1 MVDSVDSQVIDA
13 VRRILHRQI
22 VVLACVV
29 LVGWVVFDWYVA
41 RSILLGG
48 AIAWIPNAYLAI
60 KISRSSGKKPQQIV
74 RGFYIGETVKFI
86 LTMALFVMVFQMPNI
101 LFLPLMIGFAAVLS
115 VHWFALLL
123 EKSYKF

>member
-1 MVDSVDSQVIDA
+1 MDSRVIDA
-13 VRRILHRQI
+13 VRVILHRQL
-22 VVLACVV
+22 VVLACVA
-29 LVGWVVFDWYVA
+29 LAGWVIFNWEVT

-48 AIAWIPNAYLAI
+48 AVAWIPNAYLAI
-60 KISRSSGKKPQQIV
+60 KISRTSGNKPEQIV
-74 RGFYIGETVKFI
+74 RGLYMGETVKFI

-123 EKSYKF
+123 DKSYRL

>member
-1 MVDSVDSQVIDA
+1 MVDRVDSLVIEA

-22 VVLACVV
+22 VVLLCVA
-29 LVGWVVFDWYVA
+29 LASWIIFDWQVA

-60 KISRSSGKKPQQIV
+60 KISRSSGKKPEQIV

-86 LTMALFVMVFQMPNI
+86 LTMVLFVMVFQMPNI

-115 VHWFALLL
+115 VHWLALLL
-123 EKSYKF
+123 EKS